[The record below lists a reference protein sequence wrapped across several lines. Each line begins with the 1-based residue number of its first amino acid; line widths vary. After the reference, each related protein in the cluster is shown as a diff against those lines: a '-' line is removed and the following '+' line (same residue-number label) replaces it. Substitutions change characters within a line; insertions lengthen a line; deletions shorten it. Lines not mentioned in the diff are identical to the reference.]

1 MAKGNGGTRASG
13 SAKATAPTPE
23 EIFERRIANAINEFK
38 LRSPNDD
45 SLNMVGNIDNGGAF
59 WKRHAQERTAIIDAM
74 GKMYDTYDIPVLDEV
89 QFAEKRNPGTAAE
102 TKFSGP
108 YDRTMMFYQAG
119 AKTKLLAEQ
128 SSIHEMTHLMVGHS
142 FGRMP
147 KEINRRVS
155 ELYQNAVSSIPRTN
169 RNVDENYWRENK
181 KEFLSET
188 FAKAL
193 TGQSLNRFEKEAFLI
208 VHNHFKKKS

>member
-1 MAKGNGGTRASG
+1 MAKGNGGTRMSG
-13 SAKATAPTPE
+13 PSRATAQTQE
-23 EIFERRIANAINEFK
+23 ETLGRRIADAIEQFKSRLPNE
-38 LRSPNDD
+38 D
-45 SLNMVGNIDNGGAF
+45 SLNMVGDINNGGAF
-59 WKRHAQERTAIIDAM
+59 WKRHAQERAEIIDAI

-89 QFAEKRNPGTAAE
+89 QFVEKRNPGTAAE

-128 SSIHEMTHLMVGHS
+128 SAIHEMTHLMVGPS

-147 KEINRRVS
+147 KEINSRVS
-155 ELYQNAVSSIPRTN
+155 DLYQSALSSIPRTSN
-169 RNVDENYWRENK
+169 NVDKNYWRENK

-193 TGQSLNRFEKEAFLI
+193 TGQPLNQYEKEAFMI
-208 VHNHFKKKS
+208 VHNKFKKG